1 MALQWNQE
9 FNTETFKN
17 SSVIPQFV
25 AVQLD
30 TSGTF
35 AVVCASSASAG
46 VAPVIGLSKATGAS
60 VGISLDI
67 QTGGWGKAIAGASLG
82 KGAWVGVG
90 NGGSSTLV
98 PINSLGTASAGAA
111 QPAWAVG
118 YALEAASAGVI
129 FTVKIAP
136 RQVV

>member
-1 MALQWNQE
+1 MAVQLNQD
-9 FNTETFKN
+9 FNTESFRN

-30 TSGTF
+30 TAAIMSI
-35 AVVCASSASAG
+35 VLASSASAG

-82 KGAWVGVG
+82 RGAWVGVG

-98 PINSLGTASAGAA
+98 PINSLGTASPGAA
-111 QPAWAVG
+111 QPQWAVG
-118 YALEAASAGVI
+118 YSLEPAAAGVI